1 MENLGDVLKDLEGQ
15 RAVDI
20 DGSAGADS
28 QQIHSRCDRCGG
40 LGWYTVDVP
49 VSDPDFGSAQ
59 TCECQEGRFRKEGNQ
74 RLLRYS
80 NLGQLSRFTFDS
92 LTSPQGSDPV
102 AEALFTE
109 AMDSASQFA
118 DSPRGWLVF
127 VGPHGSGKTR
137 LAAAIANRLI
147 ERGHVALFM
156 DIPDLMDH
164 LRSSFGPTSEITY
177 TELFE
182 RVRAAPFLVLDD
194 VGGTTYSPWALE
206 KLQQIV
212 NHRFNAELPTA
223 FTTSTEMGKLDPYL
237 RARMGDPDLS
247 RILSLKGRPAV
258 PGLGA
263 VPAELL
269 ERMTFESFDARGN
282 NAEPAERERLEDALE
297 TARAYASLLK
307 GWLTLWGPTGVGK
320 THLAVAVAADCLD
333 RGHQVFFAFVPDLL
347 DHLRGAFDPSSPVR
361 YDQVFEQVRNAELLI
376 LDGLGQERVGSWAE
390 EKLYQIIVHRHNRK
404 LPTVIT
410 TLSSF
415 EKDLGPVRSR
425 ANDKAV
431 AQVVSMSA
439 PDYRGKGRRE
449 EPRRCT
455 GRARFLDLENRGQ

>member
-1 MENLGDVLKDLEGQ
+1 MENLGDVLKNLEGQ
-15 RAVDI
+15 RAVDA
-20 DGSAGADS
+20 DVPAGANS
-28 QQIHSRCDRCGG
+28 QQTHSYCDRCGG
-40 LGWYTVDVP
+40 IGWYTVDVS
-49 VSDPDFGSAQ
+49 VTDPDFGSAQ
-59 TCECQEGRFRKEGNQ
+59 TCECQEGRFRKEGGQ

-80 NLGQLSRFTFDS
+80 NLGQLSRFTFDT
-92 LTSPQGSDPV
+92 LTSPRASDPV
-102 AEALFTE
+102 ADALFQK
-109 AMDSASQFA
+109 ALDSASQFA

-156 DIPDLMDH
+156 HIPDLMDH

-177 TELFE
+177 TELFQ
-182 RVRAAPFLVLDD
+182 RVRATPFLVLDD
-194 VGGTTYSPWALE
+194 AGATTYSPWALE

-212 NHRFNAELPTA
+212 NHRFNAELPTV
-223 FTTSTEMGKLDPYL
+223 FTTSTEMSKLDPYL
-237 RARMGDPDLS
+237 RARMEDPDVS
-247 RILSLKGRPAV
+247 RVLALKGRTQV

-269 ERMTFESFDARGN
+269 ERMSFESFDVRGN
-282 NAEPAERERLEDALE
+282 NGEPAVRRQLEDALE
-297 TARAYASLLK
+297 VAQGFASVLN
-307 GWLTLWGPTGVGK
+307 GWLTLWGTTGVGK

-376 LDGLGQERVGSWAE
+376 LDDLGKERSGSWAE
-390 EKLYQIIVHRHNRK
+390 EKLYQIVVHRHNRK

-410 TLSSF
+410 TNMSF
-415 EKDLGPVRSR
+415 EKDLGPIRSR

-431 AQVVSMSA
+431 AHVVKMDA

-449 EPRRCT
+449 ERWRGPV
-455 GRARFLDLENRGQ
+455 RARIPDPKDRGQ

>member
-1 MENLGDVLKDLEGQ
+1 MENLGDILKNLEGQ
-15 RAVDI
+15 RTVEA
-20 DGSAGADS
+20 DGPAGTNP
-28 QQIHSRCDRCGG
+28 QQTQSFCDRCGG
-40 LGWYTVDVP
+40 LGWYTVDVS

-59 TCECQEGRFRKEGNQ
+59 TCECQEGRFTREGNQ

-102 AEALFTE
+102 AAALFEEALV
-109 AMDSASQFA
+109 SASQFA
-118 DSPRGWLVF
+118 DSPRGWIVLA
-127 VGPHGSGKTR
+127 GPHGSGKTR

-194 VGGTTYSPWALE
+194 VGRTTYSPWALE

-223 FTTSTEMGKLDPYL
+223 FTTSTELSRLDPYL
-237 RARMGDPDLS
+237 RARMQDPDLS
-247 RILSLKGRPAV
+247 RILFLKGRPEV
-258 PGLGA
+258 PGLGT

-269 ERMTFESFDARGN
+269 EKMTFESFDVRGN
-282 NAEPAERERLEDALE
+282 NATADQQVRLKVVRE
-297 TARAYASLLK
+297 TAIGFADLLN
-307 GWLTLWGPTGVGK
+307 GWLTIWGPTGVGK
-320 THLAVAVAADCLD
+320 THLAVAIAADCLNHG
-333 RGHQVFFAFVPDLL
+333 RQVFFAFVPDLL

-361 YDQVFEQVRNAELLI
+361 YDQIFEQVRNAELLI
-376 LDGLGQERVGSWAE
+376 LDGLDEARSGPWAE
-390 EKLYQIIVHRHNRK
+390 EKLSQIIVHRHNRR

-410 TLSSF
+410 TRSNV
-415 EKDLGPVRSR
+415 EKDQGPIRSR
-425 ANDKAV
+425 ATDKAV
-431 AQVVSMSA
+431 AQVVSITV
-439 PDYRGKGRRE
+439 PDYRVKSRRDA
-449 EPRRCT
+449 PRRDSRR
-455 GRARFLDLENRGQ
+455 GRFSGPKDRGQ

>member
-1 MENLGDVLKDLEGQ
+1 MENLGDVLKNLEGQ
-15 RAVDI
+15 RTVDA
-20 DGSAGADS
+20 DGPAGTNP
-28 QQIHSRCDRCGG
+28 QQIQSFCDRCGG
-40 LGWYTVDVP
+40 LGWYTFDVP
-49 VSDPDFGSAQ
+49 VTDRDFGSAQ
-59 TCECQEGRFRKEGNQ
+59 TCECQEGRFTREGNQ

-80 NLGQLSRFTFDS
+80 NLGQLSRFAFDS
-92 LTSPQGSDPV
+92 LASPQGSDPV
-102 AEALFTE
+102 AAALFEEALDR
-109 AMDSASQFA
+109 AVQFA

-147 ERGHVALFM
+147 ERGHVALFVH
-156 DIPDLMDH
+156 IPDLMDH

-177 TELFE
+177 SELFQ
-182 RVRAAPFLVLDD
+182 RVRTTPFLVLDD
-194 VGGTTYSPWALE
+194 VGATTYSHWALE

-212 NHRFNAELPTA
+212 NHRFNAELPTV
-223 FTTSTEMGKLDPYL
+223 FTTSTEMSKLDPYL
-237 RARMGDPDLS
+237 RARMEAPDLS
-247 RILSLKGRPAV
+247 RILALKGRTEV

-269 ERMTFESFDARGN
+269 ERMTFESFDVQGN
-282 NAEPAERERLEDALE
+282 NAEPADRERLERALE
-297 TARAYASLLK
+297 SARGFASLLN
-307 GWLTLWGPTGVGK
+307 GWLTLRGPTGVGK

-347 DHLRGAFDPSSPVR
+347 DHLRSAFDPSSPVR
-361 YDQVFEQVRNAELLI
+361 YDQVFEQVRNSELLI
-376 LDGLGQERVGSWAE
+376 LDDLGKERSGSWAE

-410 TLSSF
+410 TTMSF
-415 EKDLGPVRSR
+415 EKDLGPIRSR

-431 AQVVSMSA
+431 AHVVSMSA

-449 EPRRCT
+449 ERWRGPV
-455 GRARFLDLENRGQ
+455 RARFPDPKDRNQ

>member
-1 MENLGDVLKDLEGQ
+1 MENLGDVLKNLEGQ
-15 RAVDI
+15 RAADA
-20 DGSAGADS
+20 DGPVGTDS
-28 QQIHSRCDRCGG
+28 QLDHSYCGRCGG

-49 VSDPDFGSAQ
+49 VLDPDFGSAQ

-80 NLGQLSRFTFDS
+80 NLGQLSRFTFDC
-92 LTSPQGSDPV
+92 LTSPKGSDPM
-102 AEALFTE
+102 ADAIFQK
-109 AMDSASQFA
+109 AQSGASEFA

-156 DIPDLMDH
+156 HIPDLMDH

-177 TELFE
+177 TELFQ
-182 RVRAAPFLVLDD
+182 RVRATPFLVLDD

-212 NHRFNAELPTA
+212 NHRFNDELPTV
-223 FTTSTEMGKLDPYL
+223 FTTSTEMSKLDPYL
-237 RARMGDPDLS
+237 RARMEDPDLS
-247 RILSLKGRPAV
+247 LILSLKGRPAV

-269 ERMTFESFDARGN
+269 GRMTFESFDVRGN
-282 NAEPAERERLEDALE
+282 DAGPAERERLEDALE
-297 TARAYASLLK
+297 AASAFPSLLR
-307 GWLTLWGPTGVGK
+307 GWLTLRGPTGVGK
-320 THLAVAVAADCLD
+320 THLAVAIAADCLD

-376 LDGLGQERVGSWAE
+376 LDDLGNERSGSWAE

-410 TLSSF
+410 TTRSF
-415 EKDLGPVRSR
+415 EKELGPVRSR

-431 AQVVSMSA
+431 AHVVSMSA
-439 PDYRGKGRRE
+439 PDYRVKSRRE
-449 EPRRCT
+449 ERWRGPR
-455 GRARFLDLENRGQ
+455 GRVTDPNIRGQ